1 MGVRAREVGGLQPFP
16 PQKNLGSSVFWAMT
30 KIWAEGVFG
39 VSNIAL
45 IHIERAHANF
55 VLENEME
62 RIIIDIFGSRT
73 GRDSY

>member
-1 MGVRAREVGGLQPFP
+1 
-16 PQKNLGSSVFWAMT
+16 MT
-30 KIWAEGVFG
+30 KIWAEEVLG

-62 RIIIDIFGSRT
+62 RIIDIFGIYS
-73 GRDSY
+73 SLIE